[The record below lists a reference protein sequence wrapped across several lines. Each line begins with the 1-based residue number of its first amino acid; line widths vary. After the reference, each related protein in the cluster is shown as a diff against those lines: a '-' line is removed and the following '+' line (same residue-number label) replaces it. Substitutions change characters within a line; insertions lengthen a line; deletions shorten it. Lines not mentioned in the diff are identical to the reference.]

1 MPSSE
6 STPVYA
12 EVIFQSIQCRAATP
26 EPRFEVVR
34 NQQQLD
40 FLLHEFNRHILGKKT
55 EPYPVDFES
64 TNVLLLEMGY
74 RPTAGYSLSI
84 SEAKIR
90 VQNNEAFVVAQWD
103 EPPEDSMQ
111 AQVIISPCAIFTLPR
126 GNYSR
131 VTVDI
136 HNKNSQFSVLLN

>member
-1 MPSSE
+1 M
-6 STPVYA
+6 
-12 EVIFQSIQCRAATP
+12 
-26 EPRFEVVR
+26 VR

-40 FLLHEFNRHILGKKT
+40 FLLHEFNRHILGKKP
-55 EPYPVDFES
+55 EPYLVDFES

-90 VQNNEAFVVAQWD
+90 VQNDAAFVVAQWV

-111 AQVIISPCAIFTLPR
+111 AQVIISPCAIFTLPK

-136 HNKNSQFSVLLN
+136 NNKDSQFSVLLN